1 MADSVASAA
10 PPVCL
15 VGGKGC
21 AAVQD
26 SDYATLLGVPVPVIG
41 VFGYLS
47 VLAAAALPGDPGRF
61 LGVFA
66 GLVGAGFSVYLTY
79 LELFEIE
86 AEAGDQDVDRHARD
100 HLIAVVGDAGIGV
113 QHGQRD
119 RDHDGAAQAAVAGF
133 HSVAGL
139 VLFCATAVGMS
150 LGDWHAPARNTPA
163 VLVST
168 GRSFGWPSFRKPNS
182 S

>member
-1 MADSVASAA
+1 MGSEAA
-10 PPVCL
+10 LRWALGLLALVGLGIATYLTIVHYEGNDPVCL

-86 AEAGDQDVDRHARD
+86 AICNWCIAS
-100 HLIAVVGDAGIGV
+100 AVVMCMVLGIALIRAVRFGGLDGPP
-113 QHGQRD
+113 GQE
-119 RDHDGAAQAAVAGF
+119 
-133 HSVAGL
+133 
-139 VLFCATAVGMS
+139 
-150 LGDWHAPARNTPA
+150 N
-163 VLVST
+163 
-168 GRSFGWPSFRKPNS
+168 
-182 S
+182 

>member
-1 MADSVASAA
+1 MGSEAA
-10 PPVCL
+10 LRWALGLLALVGLGIATYLTIVHYEGNDPVCL

-86 AEAGDQDVDRHARD
+86 AICNWCIAS
-100 HLIAVVGDAGIGV
+100 AVVMCMVLGIALIRAVRFGGLDGPL
-113 QHGQRD
+113 GQE
-119 RDHDGAAQAAVAGF
+119 
-133 HSVAGL
+133 
-139 VLFCATAVGMS
+139 
-150 LGDWHAPARNTPA
+150 N
-163 VLVST
+163 
-168 GRSFGWPSFRKPNS
+168 
-182 S
+182 